1 MANTRPGRRQ
11 AKPSNDRPSIPAMKT
26 SPHDDLTPAQRTAVA
41 HRDGAMLVLAGPG
54 SGKTRVITH
63 RIAGLVAGG
72 VPPGRILA
80 VTFTNKAADEMK
92 ARLAAMDIPRG
103 ATICTF
109 HSLCARLLREFAGR
123 AGLPANFVI
132 YDQSD
137 QKAILRAILKDLK
150 LEVSEFPPA
159 VVLREIA
166 ARADREGEG
175 REGPVAHA
183 GGRLDEICGAYRK
196 RLAAAGAL
204 DFDGLLVRTARLLKA
219 DAEIRERLGRR
230 YQYILVDE
238 YQDTNA
244 CQYRIARA
252 LAGGHGNLFVTGD
265 PDQSIY
271 GWRGADIGNI
281 LAFEKDYPGAQV
293 VRLEEN
299 FRSSPE
305 VLGLADELIRSNS
318 RRKEKRLIP
327 RRPAGSRPLLLAYA
341 DEQEEARGAAAWVRT
356 MHDGRGVEYGRMA
369 IFYRVNAMSRLIEEA
384 LILAGLPYRIVK
396 GLEFFERR
404 EVKDVLAYL
413 RLVANP
419 ADEASLV
426 RIVNRPARGLGEKT
440 VDRLIRHARETG
452 AGLWSVLKDPAPV
465 PEIPPAALPR
475 LAKFADLIESLRAE
489 AGKPV
494 AELARAIYERSGL
507 RALHAAEEDRDAEE
521 NVAELIRAAA
531 SFDGEESG
539 PRGPGRY
546 HIPGPDS
553 LAPSGPG
560 RYHIPGPDSLAPSGL
575 AEFLQRTALVSDSDA
590 YREGSGAVSL
600 MTLHTAKGLE
610 FEAVL
615 IVGCED
621 GLIPHARSGDD
632 GRDLEEERR
641 LLFVG
646 ITRAERFLALS
657 HARTRMGY
665 GSTKPASLSVFLR
678 GLSGLERVGSPFA
691 TGTFETRLPGGVAE
705 PKIPGARRTS
715 PTAYREETEGPFV
728 KGRRIRHPA
737 LGTGLIENVFPGG
750 TAGRAVILFDRGG
763 RLTLDLGLAGLEPL
777 D

>member
-1 MANTRPGRRQ
+1 M
-11 AKPSNDRPSIPAMKT
+11 KPSARDE
-26 SPHDDLTPAQRTAVA
+26 LTPAQQVAVA

-63 RIAGLVAGG
+63 RIAGLVADG
-72 VPPGRILA
+72 VAPGRILA

-92 ARLAAMDIPRG
+92 SRLSAMGVPKG

-109 HSLCARLLREFAGR
+109 HSLCARLLREFSGR
-123 AGLPANFVI
+123 TGLPGNFVI

-137 QKAILRAILKDLK
+137 QKTLLRAILKDLK
-150 LEVSEFPPA
+150 LEASDYPPA
-159 VVLREIA
+159 VVLRELA
-166 ARADREGEG
+166 ARSERESGAG
-175 REGPVAHA
+175 RDGLVPALS

-204 DFDGLLVRTARLLKA
+204 DFDGLLVRTARLLET
-219 DAEIRERLGRR
+219 DAELRERLGRR
-230 YQYILVDE
+230 FRYLLVDE

-252 LAGGHGNLFVTGD
+252 LARDHGNLFVTGD

-281 LAFEKDYPGAQV
+281 LAFEKDYPGARV

-305 VLGLADELIRSNS
+305 VLGLADELIRANS

-327 RRPAGSRPLLLAYA
+327 RRPAGARPLLLAYA

-356 MHDGRGVEYGRMA
+356 MHDGRGVDYGRTA

-413 RLVANP
+413 RLVVNP
-419 ADEASLV
+419 ADEAALV

-440 VDRLIRHARETG
+440 VDRLVRRARETG
-452 AGLWSVLKDPAPV
+452 ADVWSVLKDPAAV
-465 PEIPPAALPR
+465 PDIPAAALPR
-475 LAKFADLIESLRAE
+475 LAKFVVLIEGLRASALKPSMRAE
-489 AGKPV
+489 AARPA
-494 AELARAIYERSGL
+494 AELVRAAYEGSGL

-521 NVAELIRAAA
+521 NVAELVRAAA
-531 SFDGEESG
+531 SFDAEESG
-539 PRGPGRY
+539 PG
-546 HIPGPDS
+546 
-553 LAPSGPG
+553 GPG

-575 AEFLQRTALVSDSDA
+575 AEFLQRTALVSDADA

-621 GLIPHARSGDD
+621 GLIPHARSAED

-657 HARTRMGY
+657 HARTRTGY
-665 GSTKPASLSVFLR
+665 GDKKPASLSVFLR
-678 GLSGLERVGSPFA
+678 GLGGLERIASPFA
-691 TGTFETRLPGGVAE
+691 SGFFEADRGRGVSEPSSPAAGRPHPSAAPAE
-705 PKIPGARRTS
+705 AF
-715 PTAYREETEGPFV
+715 GPFV
-728 KGRRIRHPA
+728 KGRRVRHPA
-737 LGTGLIENVFPGG
+737 LGTGVIENVGPGG
-750 TAGRAVILFDRGG
+750 AAGRAVVQFDRGG

>member
-1 MANTRPGRRQ
+1 
-11 AKPSNDRPSIPAMKT
+11 MKS
-26 SPHDDLTPAQRTAVA
+26 SPPDDLTPAQRTAVS

-63 RIAGLVAGG
+63 RIAGLIAGG

-92 ARLAAMDIPRG
+92 SRLSAMGIPKG

-109 HSLCARLLREFAGR
+109 HSLCARLLREFADR
-123 AGLPANFVI
+123 AGLPGNFVI

-137 QKAILRAILKDLK
+137 QKAILRAIFKDLN
-150 LEVSEFPPA
+150 LESPEFPPA

-166 ARADREGEG
+166 ARSDREGESRDG
-175 REGPVAHA
+175 LVPSAA
-183 GGRLDEICGAYRK
+183 GGRWEEICGAYRK

-204 DFDGLLVRTARLLKA
+204 DFDGLLVRTARLLRT
-219 DAEIRERLGRR
+219 DGEIRERLGRR
-230 YQYILVDE
+230 YRYILVDE

-244 CQYRIARA
+244 CQYRIARE
-252 LAGGHGNLFVTGD
+252 LARDHGNLFVTGD

-281 LAFEKDYPGAQV
+281 LAFEKDYPGARV

-305 VLGLADELIRSNS
+305 VLGLADELIRANS

-341 DEQEEARGAAAWVRT
+341 DEQEEARGAAAWVRA
-356 MHDGRGVEYGRMA
+356 MHDGRDVDYGRMA
-369 IFYRVNAMSRLIEEA
+369 IFYRVNAMSRLIEES

-413 RLVANP
+413 RLIANP
-419 ADEASLV
+419 ADETSLV

-440 VDRLIRHARETG
+440 IDRLARQAREAG
-452 AGLWSVLKDPAPV
+452 ADLWSVFNN
-465 PEIPPAALPR
+465 PAAVPDISPAAIPR
-475 LAKFADLIESLRAE
+475 LAKFAELVEGLRTE
-489 AGKPV
+489 PVRPV
-494 AELARAIYERSGL
+494 ADLVRAVYERSGL
-507 RALHAAEEDRDAEE
+507 RALHSAEEDRDATE
-521 NVAELIRAAA
+521 NVEELVRAAA
-531 SFDGEESG
+531 SFDGDESA
-539 PRGPGRY
+539 PG
-546 HIPGPDS
+546 GV
-553 LAPSGPG
+553 
-560 RYHIPGPDSLAPSGL
+560 
-575 AEFLQRTALVSDSDA
+575 AEFLQRTALVSDADA

-621 GLIPHARSGDD
+621 GLIPHARSGED

-657 HARTRMGY
+657 HAWTRRGY

-678 GLSGLERVGSPFA
+678 GLTGLERVVSPFLTDA
-691 TGTFETRLPGGVAE
+691 FGTRGGRMIAE
-705 PKIPGARRTS
+705 PVRPAAGRERPSTG
-715 PTAYREETEGPFV
+715 PTEAEGPFV

-737 LGTGLIENVFPGG
+737 LGTGLIENAFPGG
-750 TAGRAVILFDRGG
+750 TAGRAVVLFDRGG
-763 RLTLDLGLAGLEPL
+763 RLTLDLSLAGLEPL

>member
-1 MANTRPGRRQ
+1 M
-11 AKPSNDRPSIPAMKT
+11 KPSDR
-26 SPHDDLTPAQRTAVA
+26 DELTPAQRAAVA

-63 RIAGLVAGG
+63 RIAGLVADG
-72 VPPGRILA
+72 VAPGRILA

-92 ARLAAMDIPRG
+92 SRLSALGVAKG

-109 HSLCARLLREFAGR
+109 HSLCARLLREFSGR
-123 AGLPANFVI
+123 AGLPGNFVI
-132 YDQSD
+132 YDQAD
-137 QKAILRAILKDLK
+137 QKALLRAILKDLS
-150 LEVSEFPPA
+150 LEASDYPPA
-159 VVLREIA
+159 VILRELA
-166 ARADREGEG
+166 ARSERESGAG
-175 REGPVAHA
+175 RDGLVPASS

-196 RLAAAGAL
+196 RLEAASAL
-204 DFDGLLVRTARLLKA
+204 DFDGLLVRTARLLET
-219 DAEIRERLGRR
+219 DAEVRERLGRR
-230 YQYILVDE
+230 FRYLLVDE

-244 CQYRIARA
+244 CQYRIARE
-252 LAGGHGNLFVTGD
+252 LARDHGNLFVTGD

-281 LAFEKDYPGAQV
+281 LAFEKDYPGARV

-305 VLGLADELIRSNS
+305 VLGLADELIRANS

-327 RRPAGSRPLLLAYA
+327 RRPAGARPLLLAYA
-341 DEQEEARGAAAWVRT
+341 DEQEEARGAAAWVRA
-356 MHDGRGVEYGRMA
+356 MHDGRGVDYGRTA

-413 RLVANP
+413 RLVVNP
-419 ADEASLV
+419 ADEAALV

-440 VDRLIRHARETG
+440 VDRLVRRARETG
-452 AGLWSVLKDPAPV
+452 ADLWSVLEEPAAV
-465 PEIPPAALPR
+465 PDVPAAALPR
-475 LAKFADLIESLRAE
+475 LAKFTALIEGLREDTARP
-489 AGKPV
+489 A
-494 AELARAIYERSGL
+494 AELVRAAYEGSGL
-507 RALHAAEEDRDAEE
+507 KALHAAEEDRDAEE
-521 NVAELIRAAA
+521 NVAELVRAAA
-531 SFDGEESG
+531 SFDAEESG
-539 PRGPGRY
+539 PG
-546 HIPGPDS
+546 
-553 LAPSGPG
+553 GPG

-575 AEFLQRTALVSDSDA
+575 AEFLQRTALVSDADA

-621 GLIPHARSGDD
+621 GLIPHARSAED

-657 HARTRMGY
+657 YARARTGY
-665 GSTKPASLSVFLR
+665 GNKKPASLSVFLR
-678 GLSGLERVGSPFA
+678 GLGGLERVASPFA
-691 TGTFETRLPGGVAE
+691 LGFFEAGRGRGVSEPSAGRPRPSAAPAE
-705 PKIPGARRTS
+705 AL
-715 PTAYREETEGPFV
+715 GPFV
-728 KGRRIRHPA
+728 KGRRVRHPA
-737 LGTGLIENVFPGG
+737 LGTGVIENIASGG
-750 TAGRAVILFDRGG
+750 TAGRAVVQFDRGG

>member
-1 MANTRPGRRQ
+1 M
-11 AKPSNDRPSIPAMKT
+11 RPSP
-26 SPHDDLTPAQRTAVA
+26 PDDLTPAQRDAVA

-63 RIAGLVAGG
+63 RIAGLVADG

-92 ARLAAMDIPRG
+92 SRLAAMGIPRG

-123 AGLPANFVI
+123 AGLPAGFVI

-150 LEVSEFPPA
+150 LEVAEYPPA
-159 VVLREIA
+159 VVLREIS
-166 ARADREGEG
+166 ARADKEGEG
-175 REGPVAHA
+175 RESGVAGAA

-204 DFDGLLVRTARLLKA
+204 DFDGLLVRTARLLKT
-219 DAEIRERLGRR
+219 DGEVRERLGSR

-244 CQYRIARA
+244 CQYRIARE
-252 LAGGHGNLFVTGD
+252 LARGHGNLFVTGD

-281 LAFEKDYPGAQV
+281 LAFEKDYPGARV

-305 VLGLADELIRSNS
+305 VLALADELIRANS

-327 RRPAGSRPLLLAYA
+327 RRPAGSRPILFAYA
-341 DEQEEARGAAAWVRT
+341 DEQEEARGAAAWIRT

-369 IFYRVNAMSRLIEEA
+369 VFYRVNAMSRLIEES

-426 RIVNRPARGLGEKT
+426 RIVNRPARGIGEKT
-440 VDRLIRHARETG
+440 VDRLVRHTRETG
-452 AGLWSVLKDPAPV
+452 AGLWPVLKEPDAV
-465 PEIPPAALPR
+465 PDVNPAAIPR
-475 LAKFADLIESLRAE
+475 LAKFAALIEGLRAE
-489 AGKPV
+489 AGRPV
-494 AELARAIYERSGL
+494 ADLARAVYERSGL

-531 SFDGEESG
+531 SFDGEEAG
-539 PRGPGRY
+539 PGGPGRY

-560 RYHIPGPDSLAPSGL
+560 RYHIPGPDSLALSGL
-575 AEFLQRTALVSDSDA
+575 AEFLQRTALVSDADA

-610 FEAVL
+610 FDAVL

-621 GLIPHARSGDD
+621 GLIPHARSGED

-657 HARTRMGY
+657 HARTRTGY

-678 GLSGLERVGSPFA
+678 GLTGLERVGSPFA
-691 TGTFETRLPGGVAE
+691 TGAFETRRGGGIAE
-705 PKIPGARRTS
+705 PMTPPAGRSRQATR
-715 PTAYREETEGPFV
+715 PAEEEGPFV
-728 KGRRIRHPA
+728 RGRRIRHPA

-750 TAGRAVILFDRGG
+750 AAGRAVVLFDRGG